1 MSDSPYDEY
10 DFEGMPYTG
19 QIHPNDRDFDARL
32 ADRNKDGQLSSWER
46 AVGNQVARG
55 TRQHKSSK
63 FWSGWEDKDSRLF
76 HRGRFYER
84 DSELPRGFLKDPHYQ
99 TTYRWAAEDKG
110 IMGNKT
116 LWALGGLAAIAL
128 VIPKFLGQTSTTN
141 DVETKDAEGDC
152 GCNHNKE
159 GETEAF
165 DSEYSIHRVNPV
177 VVEGAQDVYGA
188 EGIISAR
195 GLSLNADSGWTMP
208 PSPVAYETPTGAM
221 TNVDEMF
228 YDPMNDFMPEYRFPS
243 PWSPSYNPRDSYRP
257 ADYQTYGSYTPR
269 FLGPEY

>member
-1 MSDSPYDEY
+1 MSHSPYDEY

-32 ADRNKDGQLSSWER
+32 ADRNRDGELSSWER

-55 TRQHKSSK
+55 SRQHKSSK

-76 HRGRFYER
+76 HRGRFYDR
-84 DSELPRGFLKDPHYQ
+84 DAELPKGFLKQPHYQ
-99 TTYRWAAEDKG
+99 TTYRWAAEEAGTSK
-110 IMGNKT
+110 MVF
-116 LWALGGLAAIAL
+116 LGLSAL
-128 VIPKFLGQTSTTN
+128 VIGFIGIPLLRGKSTTTPV
-141 DVETKDAEGDC
+141 DTQKAAEGGCC
-152 GCNHNKE
+152 GHHKE
-159 GETEAF
+159 ETEEF
-165 DSEYSIHRVNPV
+165 NSEYSIARVNPV

-188 EGIISAR
+188 EGVQLAAR
-195 GLSLNADSGWTMP
+195 GIALNADTGWTMP
-208 PSPVAYETPTGAM
+208 PSPVAYETPTGAL

-257 ADYQTYGSYTPR
+257 ADYQTYGSYKPR
-269 FLGPEY
+269 YLGQEY